1 MVCLM
6 IKTTEK
12 QDEKRREGE
21 KQISSRGGSRPPNE
35 ERVKQKEK
43 D

>member
-1 MVCLM
+1 MM
-6 IKTTEK
+6 K
-12 QDEKRREGE
+12 KRGK
-21 KQISSRGGSRPPNE
+21 KQISSRGGSRPPKE